1 MGLVFYERSLEMT
14 RIIKINKNI
23 STKVEITTHHGECG
37 NITGAEV
44 EIKRAWKKVLWEI
57 LS

>member
-1 MGLVFYERSLEMT
+1 MT